1 MESLSNRQPG
11 LLTTVPVARVVKYV
25 DYALIAALVVTLAS
39 GCYLAYVFFS
49 QLGSLAEFAYFSNL
63 RETIDANLF
72 ALGTLAL
79 LAGLRIALLFIEPGR
94 LIKQL
99 SVWIVGPILLG
110 LLVSY
115 SLLALMT
122 SQLRTI
128 DESAIPETE
137 KVTEQLLS
145 NLINTYRLETFGF
158 VMPLA
163 AELIDMLE
171 RNSLLRTG
179 FRLENAVENYS
190 LTTAGIIDSNGLFI
204 ISAPLSE
211 KAGSTPEPPLAPREL
226 TALGAQVRGLRSPDL
241 EEFSYFRLLADDGE
255 AIPQS
260 VRVVIPLGEFT
271 LSSETEPL
279 LLLIE
284 SRIPESLTEDITALS
299 AHNRDLNRKIALRT
313 GLFEIFFQ
321 LTLNSTVIIVSAALV
336 LASRALRTH
345 GLRLRKLARMM
356 DSIAH
361 EKAGSGLPLPQDTG
375 SDEISMVTESF
386 REMTK
391 KRDALLHDLTANQT
405 FLNGVLENI
414 DAAVIVLDSRLQ
426 IRSMNRRCLE
436 VLGKMPLT
444 GEELTSFTRR
454 LDTNDLDALIESGK
468 YDAPASLT
476 INGRNLMAS
485 VTRLPHNIGGGR
497 IIVFADISA
506 PLAEQNLQAWTEA
519 LQRFLHEVKNPLQ
532 PLLLTAEQ
540 LERRLKPELS
550 SEKAA
555 YLHDKIDAMIQGI
568 NSIVKVT
575 NSLRAFTG
583 QQPARYLPV
592 DINRA
597 AKNAQIRHSNENFTI
612 ELDLQDGCTALF
624 DKDLIARTF
633 DNLLINAWEAALE
646 AGLEKVTASISTCN
660 EGEQVHISVLDNA
673 GGINPEQL
681 PQVFRPHISFKKG
694 GSGLGLAH
702 VKGMILAAGGNIE
715 ADNDGSGTRFTI
727 VLPMADKEN

>member
-1 MESLSNRQPG
+1 M
-11 LLTTVPVARVVKYV
+11 
-25 DYALIAALVVTLAS
+25 
-39 GCYLAYVFFS
+39 
-49 QLGSLAEFAYFSNL
+49 
-63 RETIDANLF
+63 
-72 ALGTLAL
+72 
-79 LAGLRIALLFIEPGR
+79 RITLLFIEPGR

-99 SVWIVGPILLG
+99 SMWIVGPILLG

-115 SLLALMT
+115 SLLAIMT

-137 KVTEQLLS
+137 KVTEKLLN

-163 AELIDMLE
+163 AELIDMLAG
-171 RNSLLRTG
+171 NSLLRAG
-179 FRLENAVENYS
+179 FRLETAVENHS
-190 LTTAGIIDSNGLFI
+190 LTTAGIVGGGGLFVL
-204 ISAPLSE
+204 SAPLSE
-211 KAGSTPEPPLAPREL
+211 RAGSTPEPPLTPREL
-226 TALGAQVRGLRSPDL
+226 TSLAAQVRGLRSPDL
-241 EEFSYFRLLADDGE
+241 EEFTYFRLLAEEGE
-255 AIPQS
+255 AIPQA
-260 VRVVIPLGEFT
+260 VRVVIPLGEF
-271 LSSETEPL
+271 SVSAEVEPL

-336 LASRALRTH
+336 LASRALRIH
-345 GLRLRKLARMM
+345 GQRLQKLARTM

-361 EKAGSGLPLPQDTG
+361 EKAGAQPPLPEDTG
-375 SDEISMVTESF
+375 RDEISMVTESF

-414 DAAVIVLDSRLQ
+414 DAAVIVLDSRQQ
-426 IRSMNRRCLE
+426 IRSMNRRCLP
-436 VLGKMPLT
+436 VLGKMPLA
-444 GEELTSFTRR
+444 GEELSSFTRR
-454 LDTNDLDALIESGK
+454 LGADTLDALIENSQ

-476 INGRNLMAS
+476 IDGRNLMAS

-540 LERRLKPELS
+540 LERKLTPDLS
-550 SEKAA
+550 DEKAA
-555 YLHDKIDAMIQGI
+555 YLHGKIEAMIQGI
-568 NSIVKVT
+568 NSIVRVT

-583 QQPARYLPV
+583 QQPSRYLPV
-592 DINRA
+592 DVNRA
-597 AKNAQIRHSNENFTI
+597 AKNAQIRHSGESFAI
-612 ELDLQDGCTALF
+612 ELDLEDGCTAVF
-624 DKDLIARTF
+624 DKDLMARTF
-633 DNLLINAWEAALE
+633 DNLLINAREAAAE
-646 AGLEKVTASISTCN
+646 AGRETVTASISTRS
-660 EGEQVHISVLDNA
+660 EGERVRISVLDNA

-715 ADNDGSGTRFTI
+715 ASNDGRGTRFTI
-727 VLPMADKEN
+727 VLPMASKEN